1 MKPLVR
7 KMVPLLLAFLLGVAA
22 KTAWDHRHQIRNFLA
37 DPFVYYQD

>member
-1 MKPLVR
+1 MPHLVR

-22 KTAWDHRHQIRNFLA
+22 KTAWDHRHHIGNFLA

>member
-1 MKPLVR
+1 MKPSVR

-22 KTAWDHRHQIRNFLA
+22 KTGWDHRRQIRNFLA

>member
-7 KMVPLLLAFLLGVAA
+7 KMVPLLLAFLLGGAA
-22 KTAWDHRHQIRNFLA
+22 KTAWDHRYQIRNFLA

>member
-37 DPFVYYQD
+37 DPFLYYQD

>member
-7 KMVPLLLAFLLGVAA
+7 KIVPLLLAFLLGVAA

>member
-1 MKPLVR
+1 
-7 KMVPLLLAFLLGVAA
+7 VAA

>member
-22 KTAWDHRHQIRNFLA
+22 KTAWDHRHQIRNVLA
-37 DPFVYYQD
+37 EPFVYYQD